1 MFGKAVGARDE
12 RDRIIKFIEDHYES
26 VLDTIGA
33 DLNGLLEADILEELL
48 ERLAAPSND

>member
-12 RDRIIKFIEDHYES
+12 RDRIIQFIEDHYES

-33 DLNGLLEADILEELL
+33 DPEGLLEADILEELL
-48 ERLAAPSND
+48 ERLTAPSND